1 MIEKKI
7 ETKGHDHVFDSIHAW
22 LGDEQKIYVRV
33 EGMGNIRT
41 VSFDLNEMDQPII
54 GSPLDPT
61 ISKQIK
67 KAEKELKSVEKKL
80 HLHKIIL
87 GRELKSLEAKKDKV
101 DRYCRSKKKEAQNL
115 ISKSINVHSQKFIKS
130 CSSFSKSLIEFLET
144 RVWNSSAPLE

>member
-7 ETKGHDHVFDSIHAW
+7 ETKGHDPVFDSIHAW
-22 LGDEQKIYVRV
+22 FGDDQKIFVRV

-41 VSFDLNEMDQPII
+41 VSFDLNEMDEPRT
-54 GSPLDPT
+54 GSPLDPA
-61 ISKQIK
+61 ILKQIN

-87 GRELKSLEAKKDKV
+87 GRELQSLEAKKEKV
-101 DRYCRSKKKEAQNL
+101 DEYCKSKKKEAQDL

-130 CSSFSKSLIEFLET
+130 CSSFSKSLIDFLET
-144 RVWNSSAPLE
+144 RV

>member
-101 DRYCRSKKKEAQNL
+101 DRYCRSKKREAQDL

-144 RVWNSSAPLE
+144 RV

>member
-101 DRYCRSKKKEAQNL
+101 DRYCRSKKKEAQDL

-144 RVWNSSAPLE
+144 RV

>member
-1 MIEKKI
+1 MIEKKV
-7 ETKGHDHVFDSIHAW
+7 ETKGHDAVFDSIHAW

-41 VSFDLNEMDQPII
+41 VSFDLNEMDQPRI

-67 KAEKELKSVEKKL
+67 KAEKELKFVEKKL

-101 DRYCRSKKKEAQNL
+101 DQYCRSKKKEAQDL
-115 ISKSINVHSQKFIKS
+115 IAKSINVHSQKFIKS
-130 CSSFSKSLIEFLET
+130 CSNFSKSLIEFLET
-144 RVWNSSAPLE
+144 RV